1 MLLALPSQVL
11 SQYAATASLLSLT
24 ALVLLVADLIWKR
37 RYAKKKLV
45 VSTSKQSAGKSPS
58 FYGDRDAAPIDVTQ
72 TPPYKSASFDPT
84 TERPEQWWLDDYIS
98 DRVYATTMA
107 LRSLPPHDWLRI
119 DSNYAARMAHKRN
132 VLDGSAAGTLG
143 YEALC
148 CEEGGVE
155 ACEELLGLLVEYL
168 PRRFP
173 KVWVLERPKG
183 EQTSIRNLVTGETYV
198 VDKPYEGKAALEV
211 IGRITEEDLAVL
223 LPGGGEKGVDGLEQE
238 YVLKAAVSAFP
249 AGFDIKEKM
258 NQPLT
263 TIHDP
268 VPTYKERLRKAMNK
282 FFSNFGPDKLMMRV
296 NWSIN
301 DKEEFFLV
309 DGGHLYENDD
319 GIVDESIDINQVHLR
334 IERQVLRRL
343 PKTGAMCMLTKTYLH
358 RLVDIA
364 DYPGFAARL
373 GGLLH
378 KLPEKLAF
386 YKRRPVWGKV
396 ILQYLDEM
404 AAKHPTVSGEP

>member
-1 MLLALPSQVL
+1 MLLARESQVL
-11 SQYAATASLLSLT
+11 SQYATAATLLSFT
-24 ALVLLVADLIWKR
+24 ALLFWFADAIWKR
-37 RYAKKKLV
+37 RCVKR
-45 VSTSKQSAGKSPS
+45 SSFTSFNGKSVGKTPS
-58 FYGDRDAAPIDVTQ
+58 FYGARDAVPIDVTQ
-72 TPPYKSASFDPT
+72 TPPYKSASFDPI
-84 TERPEQWWLDDYIS
+84 TEKPEQWWLDDYIS

-132 VLDGSAAGTLG
+132 VLDGSTAGTLG

-148 CEEGGVE
+148 CEEDGHE

-173 KVWVLERPKG
+173 RVWALKRQGGNRSMKN
-183 EQTSIRNLVTGETYV
+183 QVTGEAYL
-198 VDKPYEGKAALEV
+198 VDKPYGGKSALEV
-211 IGRITEEDLAVL
+211 IGRIIEEDLAVL
-223 LPGGGEKGVDGLEQE
+223 LPGKGKKGVDSLEQE

-258 NQPLT
+258 DQPLT
-263 TIHDP
+263 AIHDP

-282 FFSNFGPDKLMMRV
+282 FFSNFGPDKLMMRI

-364 DYPGFAARL
+364 EYPGFAARL

-396 ILQYLDEM
+396 VLQYLDNM
-404 AAKHPTVSGEP
+404 AEKNPAILGPQ

>member
-11 SQYAATASLLSLT
+11 SQCASAATLLSFT
-24 ALVLLVADLIWKR
+24 ALLFLIADAIWKKR
-37 RYAKKKLV
+37 RV
-45 VSTSKQSAGKSPS
+45 ERSSFPSTSGTNVGKSPS
-58 FYGDRDAAPIDVTQ
+58 FYGARDAAPIDVTQ
-72 TPPYKSASFDPT
+72 TTPYKSASFDPT
-84 TERPEQWWLDDYIS
+84 TEKPEQWWLDDYIS

-107 LRSLPPHDWLRI
+107 LRSLPSPDWLRI

-132 VLDGSAAGTLG
+132 VLEGSSSGTLG

-173 KVWVLERPKG
+173 RVWTLERQDG
-183 EQTSIRNLVTGETYV
+183 ERRMKNLVTGEISL
-198 VDKPYEGKAALEV
+198 VDRPYGGRSALEV

-223 LPGGGEKGVDGLEQE
+223 LPGGEEKSADGLEQE

-263 TIHDP
+263 SIHDP

-282 FFSNFGPDKLMMRV
+282 FFSNFGPDKLMMRI

-301 DKEEFFLV
+301 DKEEFFLI
-309 DGGHLYENDD
+309 DGGHLYEGDD
-319 GIVDESIDINQVHLR
+319 GIVDESVDINQVHLR

-364 DYPGFAARL
+364 EHPGLAARL

-396 ILQYLDEM
+396 VLQYLDEM
-404 AAKHPTVSGEP
+404 AKQHPES